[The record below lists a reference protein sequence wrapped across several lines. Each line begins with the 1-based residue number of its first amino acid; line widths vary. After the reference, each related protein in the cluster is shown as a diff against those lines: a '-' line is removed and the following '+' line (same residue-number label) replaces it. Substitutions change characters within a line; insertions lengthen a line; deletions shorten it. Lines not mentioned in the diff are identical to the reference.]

1 MKKVILSGL
10 FIVLAAT
17 FGQAQENFDK
27 LPENA
32 QEIIETNYAGH
43 DISKIDIDKDSYEVK
58 FENDT
63 KIDFDKE
70 GYPTEIKG
78 EEKVPYDL
86 LPEKMSYFLKNKYKN
101 DYVDE
106 WKMNEDGHKI
116 EMKSGAE
123 LVFDKEGNLIQNK
136 DLK

>member
-1 MKKVILSGL
+1 MKRLILTGAFTL
-10 FIVLAAT
+10 LLAS
-17 FGQAQENFDK
+17 FGRAQENFDK

-32 QEIIETNYAGH
+32 QEIIETNYASH
-43 DISKIDIDKDSYEVK
+43 EIEKIDIDDDSYEVK

-70 GYPTEIKG
+70 GNPTEIKG
-78 EEKVPYDL
+78 DEKVPYDL

-123 LVFDKEGNLIQNK
+123 LVFDKDGNLLQNK
-136 DLK
+136 SLK